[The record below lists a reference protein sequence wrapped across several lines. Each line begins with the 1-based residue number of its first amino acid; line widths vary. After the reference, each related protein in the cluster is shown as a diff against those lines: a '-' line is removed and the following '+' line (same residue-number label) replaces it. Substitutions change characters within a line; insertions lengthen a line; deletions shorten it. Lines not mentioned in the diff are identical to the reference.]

1 MQKSLGLETAEGLKT
16 DETSMFLSKVAF
28 DFLVCSLKKKQ
39 NKLSLGS
46 WGWECGVK
54 ASTCFSAQEKQLIMV
69 ETLQSG
75 VHWTGCGAHLFQDL
89 GRYQIEVVI

>member
-54 ASTCFSAQEKQLIMV
+54 ASACFSAQEKQLIMV
-69 ETLQSG
+69 ELFRVEYIGQAVVPTCFKTL
-75 VHWTGCGAHLFQDL
+75 ADI
-89 GRYQIEVVI
+89 R